1 MTSYFDEHNCQPLES
16 GEEPNHLLDLDS
28 GISAEFQLKF
38 ERIFGHVDGRKQPPA
53 AKHII
58 GYYMIT
64 AGILPSLL
72 IIIFSLLVM
81 RSLKQTR
88 DRVQPKREDQEN
100 KQSINIFQKRDR
112 D

>member
-1 MTSYFDEHNCQPLES
+1 
-16 GEEPNHLLDLDS
+16 
-28 GISAEFQLKF
+28 
-38 ERIFGHVDGRKQPPA
+38 
-53 AKHII
+53 
-58 GYYMIT
+58 YYMIT